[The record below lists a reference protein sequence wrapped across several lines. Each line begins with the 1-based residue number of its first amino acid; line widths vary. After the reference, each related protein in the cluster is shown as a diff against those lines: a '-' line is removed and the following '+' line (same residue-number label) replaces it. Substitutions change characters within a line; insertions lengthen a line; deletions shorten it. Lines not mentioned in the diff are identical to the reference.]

1 MKTHRCK
8 ELLEYNKNNQ
18 GTPVSIRYGKWFD
31 SLNIDNDY
39 SSWILS
45 RLMWNDEDWDIQYMQ
60 KSCRIVY
67 CPFCGKKLEN
77 KEENLCIS

>member
-18 GTPVSIRYGKWFD
+18 SIPVSIRYGKWLD
-31 SLNIDNDY
+31 SFNIDNDY

-60 KSCRIVY
+60 KACRIVY

>member
-18 GTPVSIRYGKWFD
+18 STPVSIRYGKWFD
-31 SLNIDNDY
+31 NFNYKNDY
-39 SSWILS
+39 LSWSLS

-60 KSCRIVY
+60 KMCRIEY

-77 KEENLCIS
+77 REENLCIS

>member
-1 MKTHRCK
+1 METHRCK
-8 ELLEYNKNNQ
+8 ELLEYNKKNQ
-18 GTPVSIRYGKWFD
+18 SIPVSIRYGKWFD
-31 SLNIDNDY
+31 SFDCEGDY
-39 SSWILS
+39 LSWILS

>member
-8 ELLEYNKNNQ
+8 KLLEYNKNNQ
-18 GTPVSIRYGKWFD
+18 GIPVSIRYGKWLD
-31 SLNIDNDY
+31 SFNIDNDY

>member
-18 GTPVSIRYGKWFD
+18 GIPVSIRYGKWFD

-39 SSWILS
+39 LSWILS

-60 KSCRIVY
+60 KACRIVY